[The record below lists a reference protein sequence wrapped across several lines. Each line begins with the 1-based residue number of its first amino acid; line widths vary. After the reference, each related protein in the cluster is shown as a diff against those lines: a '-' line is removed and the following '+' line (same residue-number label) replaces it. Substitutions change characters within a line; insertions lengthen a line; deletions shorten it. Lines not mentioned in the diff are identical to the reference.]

1 MESGFFIILSKNLT
15 VEFIVHQLIYQ
26 ANMANISVLLSEF
39 GSLIFLSIGLLI
51 VTLAASSIA
60 KVFQKIKL
68 PLITGFIITGIIA
81 GSSMLNFI
89 TTESIHKLDF
99 MFDIALSIIAFSA
112 GSELY
117 LDELRSR
124 INSIKWMT
132 IGQLIITFILSSVAI
147 YFLAGYVPFMKEM
160 GVNSKIAVAILF
172 GTIFVARSPS
182 SAIAVINEMRANGP
196 FTKTVLGVTVIIDVL
211 VIILFAICFSLAKA
225 FINNEEIGIF
235 FIIILLFEL
244 LLSFGIGIVAGYF
257 LKFLFSLSLNSKIK
271 SILIIVTG
279 YSIYLFASLIDYSSS
294 HFFTHSIIVEPL
306 LIAIIA
312 GFVVTNYSRHRIE
325 FSELLNKVSPVIYI
339 IFFTLI
345 GASLSIDTLLSVLGI
360 AIAFFFL
367 RMTTMFLGGVTGVI
381 AAKDPK
387 EYTFIAWMPYI
398 AQAGIAIGLTT
409 IVADKFPTWGQSFE
423 TIIIAVIII
432 NQLVGPPL
440 LKWTLNF
447 VKESHLR
454 AKASLQQ
461 NKQDALIIG
470 VESQSLALAHQLV
483 KHNWKPRL
491 VSVDDFKIDDIVDF
505 EVVKINDL
513 SFESLKKLNCEN
525 FEAIVLMLSDNKN
538 YEIAK
543 IIYEHIGTKEV
554 IVRLNKRENF
564 NKFHELGVLIIEPTT
579 AIVSL
584 LDHFVRSPNAA
595 SLLLGMDEGQ
605 DSIDVEVAN
614 KDIHGLRLRELR
626 LPSDIIILSIKR
638 KGHIIISHG
647 YTRLRLGDV
656 ITLVGAEKSLEEIM
670 FKFE

>member
-1 MESGFFIILSKNLT
+1 MQALSTLH
-15 VEFIVHQLIYQ
+15 IDI
-26 ANMANISVLLSEF
+26 
-39 GSLIFLSIGLLI
+39 GSLIFVSIGLLI
-51 VTLAASSIA
+51 VALAASSIA
-60 KVFQKIKL
+60 KVFQEIKL
-68 PLITGFIITGIIA
+68 PLITGFIITGIVA

-89 TTESIHKLDF
+89 TAESIHKLDF
-99 MFDIALSIIAFSA
+99 MIDIALSIIAFSA

-132 IGQLIITFILSSVAI
+132 IGQLVITFILSSVAI

-160 GVNSKIAVAILF
+160 GVNSKVAVAILF

-196 FTKTVLGVTVIIDVL
+196 FTKTVLGVTVLIDVL
-211 VIILFAICFSLAKA
+211 VIILFAISFSLAKA

-235 FIIILLFEL
+235 FIFILLFEL
-244 LLSFGIGIVAGYF
+244 LLSFGIGIIAGYF
-257 LKFLFSLSLNSKIK
+257 LKFLFSLGLNSKIK

-279 YSIYLFASLIDYSSS
+279 YSIYLLASLIDYSSS

-312 GFVVTNYSRHRIE
+312 GFIVTNYSKHRIE

-367 RMTTMFLGGVTGVI
+367 RMTTMFLGGVTGVL

-409 IVADKFPTWGQSFE
+409 IVADKFPIWGQSFE
-423 TIIIAVIII
+423 TIIIAVIIL

-470 VESQSLALAHQLV
+470 IESQSLALAHQLV
-483 KHNWKPRL
+483 KHNWKPQL
-491 VSVDDFKIDDIVDF
+491 VSADDFKIDDIVDF
-505 EVVKINDL
+505 EVKKINDL
-513 SFESLKKLNCEN
+513 SFESLKKLNCES

-538 YEIAK
+538 YEIAE
-543 IIYEHIGTKEV
+543 IIYEKIGTKEV

-595 SLLLGMDEGQ
+595 SLILGMDEGQ

-614 KDIHGLRLRELR
+614 RDIHGLRLRELR

-647 YTRLRLGDV
+647 YTRLRLGDI

-670 FKFE
+670 FRFES